1 MTKSSST
8 EPSIN
13 FETFILS
20 LGTATFVALGELE
33 NPVTKKKELDLASA
47 KHNID
52 ILDILE
58 SKTKGN
64 LTEREEAL
72 MKEVLYEVRLRYVA
86 KNKA

>member
-1 MTKSSST
+1 MTSSNDSRI
-8 EPSIN
+8 S
-13 FETFILS
+13 FETFVLS

-58 SKTKGN
+58 IKTKGN
-64 LTEREEAL
+64 LTEREERL
-72 MKEVLYEVRLRYVA
+72 MREVLYEVRLKFVA
-86 KNKA
+86 KNQA